1 MPLSCTQAQQ
11 KLQALKMLKISFDL
25 SVAKFA
31 ASGKKEDADH
41 ATQIKEIFDEATKEL
56 KESLKHFISDEK
68 ALSEIQKLLDIGADE
83 GRVAIGLA
91 GVDSPEAWAMRE
103 RLLKEGAHKNFVAQ
117 GLAGVDSPKA
127 WAMRERLLKEE
138 ADKGSVAIGL
148 AGIVSP

>member
-41 ATQIKEIFDEATKEL
+41 ATQIKEIFDETAKEL

-68 ALSEIQKLLDIGADE
+68 ALSEIQKLLDIGADK
-83 GRVAIGLA
+83 GFVATGLA
-91 GVDSPEAWAMRE
+91 GLDSPEAWAMRE
-103 RLLKEGAHKNFVAQ
+103 RLLKE
-117 GLAGVDSPKA
+117 KA
-127 WAMRERLLKEE
+127 Y
-138 ADKGSVAIGL
+138 KGSVAMGL
-148 AGIVSP
+148 AGNYITFVWRLKAKR